1 MLPCHDE
8 RKPLYAGTFLTAP
21 CSRIR
26 PHHHHTRTTRLAF
39 SRYCLVAL
47 GASENFY
54 SVFEQE
60 LADTIPV
67 IHCTINGT
75 RIIGRMVVGELPGSW

>member
-1 MLPCHDE
+1 M
-8 RKPLYAGTFLTAP
+8 
-21 CSRIR
+21 
-26 PHHHHTRTTRLAF
+26 
-39 SRYCLVAL
+39 AL

-54 SVFEQE
+54 SIFEQE

-75 RIIGRMVVGELPGSW
+75 RIIGRMVVGELPGSWLRAA